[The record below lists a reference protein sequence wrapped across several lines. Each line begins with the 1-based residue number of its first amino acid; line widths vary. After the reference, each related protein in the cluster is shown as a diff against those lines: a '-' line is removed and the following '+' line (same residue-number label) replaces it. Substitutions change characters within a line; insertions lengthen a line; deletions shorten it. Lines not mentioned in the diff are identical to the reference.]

1 MNVVCMTARMARDPE
16 VKMTQNGTS
25 VCTFSGAVD
34 RTYQKSGE
42 ERVCDFVT
50 FVAWRKEADFVGKY
64 FRKGDMIS
72 IVGELQSRE
81 YTAKDGSKRTAWE
94 VIVSNAGFCG
104 GKNKSANEA
113 STADLPTP
121 PSVAAATVAPDVDYE
136 EITTDDELPF

>member
-1 MNVVCMTARMARDPE
+1 MNVVCMTARLTREPE
-16 VKMTQNGTS
+16 VKMTQKGTS

-104 GKNKSANEA
+104 GKNKGANEA
-113 STADLPTP
+113 STADLATP
-121 PSVAAATVAPDVDYE
+121 PSINPSDTPADFE
-136 EITTDDELPF
+136 EIVGDDELPF